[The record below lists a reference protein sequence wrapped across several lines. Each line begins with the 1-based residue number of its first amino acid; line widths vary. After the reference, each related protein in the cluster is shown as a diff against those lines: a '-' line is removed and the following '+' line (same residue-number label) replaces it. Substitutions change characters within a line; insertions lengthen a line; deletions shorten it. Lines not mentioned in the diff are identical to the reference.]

1 MVYTDKADTLPPLY
15 QRKALPVLHL
25 LSPAYSLYMTQAPTI
40 TNCILKGQSVNLQKR
55 ELSI

>member
-15 QRKALPVLHL
+15 QRIALPVLHL

-40 TNCILKGQSVNLQKR
+40 TYWILKMLQDG
-55 ELSI
+55 LALNPTI